1 MTVVTVIGI
10 MAGLGVLGV
19 VRGLTATPPSL
30 EAVAATLDRTVGP
43 APSAVEV
50 PNGLAR
56 LGTTTLGWLE
66 ARSLLSPSRWSAL
79 TSSLDLTGV
88 SADQLASKVIVA
100 GGVGL
105 LGPSVAWVLSR
116 TLGSAVPVGVPIVL
130 GLVALPLAAGT
141 PVVVVIRR
149 AGARRHHFRTVV
161 SSFVDLVVL
170 SLAGGVG
177 VEGAL
182 LTASQVSSDWASARM
197 AKVLLRARDSGQS
210 PWSALGQLG
219 EALGVPELEE
229 LSSTLQL
236 AGTEGARIRQTL
248 SARAASLRRHDQ
260 AEAESSANAMTE
272 RLFLPGALL
281 LVGFLLFV
289 GYPAFSRILGGF

>member
-1 MTVVTVIGI
+1 MVAALVGI
-10 MAGLGVLGV
+10 MVGLGALGV
-19 VRGLTATPPSL
+19 VRGLTATAPSL
-30 EAVAATLDRTVGP
+30 EAVAATLDRAVGP
-43 APSAVEV
+43 ASDAAESS
-50 PNGLAR
+50 NR
-56 LGTTTLGWLE
+56 LVRLRTSTLGWLD
-66 ARSLLSPSRWSAL
+66 ASPLSDHPRWPAW
-79 TSSLDLTGV
+79 TSCLDITGV
-88 SADQLASKVIVA
+88 SAEQLVSQVFVA
-100 GGVGL
+100 GGVAL
-105 LGPSVAWVLSR
+105 LGPPVAWALSR
-116 TLGSAVPVGVPIVL
+116 SLGSAVPVGVPIVL
-130 GLVALPLAAGT
+130 GLVALPLGAVT
-141 PVVVVIRR
+141 PVMIVIRR
-149 AGARRHHFRTVV
+149 AGARRRHFRTVV

-182 LTASQVSSDWASARM
+182 LTASQISTDWASARM
-197 AKVLLRARDSGQS
+197 AKVLLRSRDSGQS
-210 PWSALGQLG
+210 PWAALGQLG

-236 AGTEGARIRQTL
+236 AGTEGSRIRQSL

-281 LVGFLLFV
+281 LIGFLLFV

>member
-1 MTVVTVIGI
+1 MMWAALVGI
-10 MAGLGVLGV
+10 MVGLGALGV
-19 VRGLTATPPSL
+19 VRGLTPISPSL
-30 EAVAATLDRTVGP
+30 EAIAATLERTVEP
-43 APSAVEV
+43 APGGAEGS
-50 PNGLAR
+50 NRLTR
-56 LGTTTLGWLE
+56 LGTSTLGWLD
-66 ARSLLSPSRWSAL
+66 ASPLSDHPRWSAL
-79 TSSLDLTGV
+79 TSCLDITGA
-88 SADQLASKVIVA
+88 SAEQLASKVFVA

-105 LGPSVAWVLSR
+105 LGPPVVWALSR
-116 TLGSAVPVGVPIVL
+116 TVGSAVPVGVPIVL
-130 GLVALPLAAGT
+130 GLAALPLAAGV
-141 PVVVVIRR
+141 PVMTVIRR
-149 AGARRHHFRTVV
+149 ARARRQHFRTVV

-197 AKVLLRARDSGQS
+197 ANVLLRARDSGQP
-210 PWSALGQLG
+210 PWSALDQLG

-236 AGTEGARIRQTL
+236 AGTEGARIRQSL

-260 AEAESSANAMTE
+260 AEAESSANAVTE

>member
-1 MTVVTVIGI
+1 MMLAAVIGI
-10 MAGLGVLGV
+10 LVGLGAIGV
-19 VRGLTATPPSL
+19 VRGLSATAPPL

-43 APSAVEV
+43 APAVTNESKR
-50 PNGLAR
+50 LTR
-56 LGTTTLGWLE
+56 LGTSTLNWLDTGP
-66 ARSLLSPSRWSAL
+66 LSDHPRWSAL
-79 TSSLDLTGV
+79 TSCLDITGV
-88 SADQLASKVIVA
+88 SGEQLASKVFVA

-105 LGPSVAWVLSR
+105 LGPPVAWALSR

-130 GLVALPLAAGT
+130 GLVALPLGAVA
-141 PVVVVIRR
+141 PVMGVIRR
-149 AGARRHHFRTVV
+149 ARARRRHFRTVV

-197 AKVLLRARDSGQS
+197 AKVLLRSRDSGQS

-236 AGTEGARIRQTL
+236 AGTEGSRIRQSL